1 MILRSALLALTLV
14 AAAAQAQT
22 GPTQALEKARPANP
36 DSASIQLEYIQSIR
50 EHLQR
55 HWQRPSGLDSPSC
68 RVRLEQRRGGHIV
81 AFELLQSCGS
91 DALDRSVKQAILAAD
106 PLPRPR
112 RRDAFVQE
120 LIIAF

>member
-1 MILRSALLALTLV
+1 MISRAAIFVFMLIT
-14 AAAAQAQT
+14 AAAQAQS
-22 GPTQALEKARPANP
+22 GQSQALEKALRADP
-36 DSASIQLEYIQSIR
+36 DTTSPQHDYIQAIR

-55 HWQRPSGLDSPSC
+55 HWQRPSGQDTASC

-81 AFELLQSCGS
+81 AFELLESCGS

-112 RRDAFVQE
+112 RRDAFVPE